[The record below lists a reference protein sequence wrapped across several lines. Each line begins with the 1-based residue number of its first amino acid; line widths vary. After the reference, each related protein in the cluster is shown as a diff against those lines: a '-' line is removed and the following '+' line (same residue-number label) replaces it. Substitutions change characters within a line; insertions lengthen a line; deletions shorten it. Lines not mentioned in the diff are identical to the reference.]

1 MMYNSL
7 DRLLDGIAATL
18 RNDIAPEVDDPYARA
33 QAHAAAEL
41 LAHLAEHVEWRC
53 DHLRAEVDAARA
65 ALPHDATPPA
75 ATIIDHHELVETH
88 KRLLREIAAQTGPSL
103 DAFARQYH
111 ALDYDRFVAA
121 RDRIRASR

>member
-18 RNDIAPEVDDPYARA
+18 RDDIAPQVDDPYARA

-53 DHLRAEVDAARA
+53 DHLRAEIDAART
-65 ALPHDATPPA
+65 ALPHDVTPPSS
-75 ATIIDHHELVETH
+75 TIVDHRTLVETH
-88 KRLLREIAAQTGPSL
+88 ERMLREIAAQPGPSL

-111 ALDYDRFVAA
+111 ALDFDRFAAA
-121 RDRIRASR
+121 RDRIRATR

>member
-18 RNDIAPEVDDPYARA
+18 RDDIAPQVDDPYARA

-53 DHLRAEVDAARA
+53 DHLRAEIDMARA

-75 ATIIDHHELVETH
+75 VTIVEHRALVQTHE
-88 KRLLREIAAQTGPSL
+88 RLLREIVAQSGPSL
-103 DAFARQYH
+103 DGFARQYH
-111 ALDYDRFVAA
+111 ALDFDRFAAA
-121 RDRIRASR
+121 RERIRTTR